1 MQQTIFIFD
10 SFATLFYGCTG
21 TDPYQTGQ
29 VHGPTLKT
37 FSFLFTVVTHFALCM
52 KGIHFIAFKK
62 NKNKK
67 KLNKRRAA
75 QKIRPGVTFW
85 KRAMVSELGIC

>member
-10 SFATLFYGCTG
+10 SFANLFYGCTG

-52 KGIHFIAFKK
+52 KGIHFIALKK
-62 NKNKK
+62 IKNKK
-67 KLNKRRAA
+67 SLIKGEQLRK
-75 QKIRPGVTFW
+75 
-85 KRAMVSELGIC
+85 

>member
-10 SFATLFYGCTG
+10 SFANFFYGCTG

-37 FSFLFTVVTHFALCM
+37 FSFLFFPFLLFTVVTHFALCI

-62 NKNKK
+62 NKK
-67 KLNKRRAA
+67 
-75 QKIRPGVTFW
+75 
-85 KRAMVSELGIC
+85 